1 MNKFI
6 SAPDTTLDLVYT
18 YVDTTDPIWLKKVRK
33 YKPDYGKTNLNKQR
47 FNYNNEIQFSLRTV
61 QKFAP
66 WFRNIFIV
74 SDNQTFELDFLEEKI
89 RNKIKF
95 INHTDIIPLKYLPV
109 FNSSLIEMFLNN
121 IEGLSD
127 YFIFLN
133 DDVFFGNYITPSYFF
148 DKNRVLKSFMW
159 DRKREIDKNKR
170 ISYALTIY
178 KSHKLIY
185 EKFKVKKYYKSN
197 HVSWN
202 LNKNMYKITFN
213 LFKDKFIKMLET
225 QKFRTYNKDS
235 YDFTTLLCIVSNIYG
250 ISKIFDIRNIFVKH
264 SPLTNNDVSN
274 IFRRKPSMFCL
285 NSLNISQ
292 KKQWDNIQNN
302 YLKLFNNN
310 NYEKILNESKKLNI
324 SDNIKLSFNILKK
337 AKTIYLI
344 NGLRRSGNH
353 LFIGYLISG
362 LKKKVYFLNN
372 LKNSTLL
379 NDKFDYNIMDSY
391 LFDNNIHKKILNI
404 HNFEKKINK
413 NNTLIISV
421 EDKDIKKY
429 NNFKN
434 KLKTKT
440 NKIIEIVVIRDILN
454 NFASRIKK
462 GMNEDLNLYIIDK
475 ITIKYWNE
483 LYNKCKDKNIICFNY
498 NKFIYNKDNY
508 KDKLNKKLKLIN
520 PKEIVSLAAKGSSFN
535 PGNKKKQNLKDY
547 FTRFLL
553 YTDNEIIQKI
563 LNDEKILK
571 ILKKDFLLDVSKTK
585 IKYCNKILKFY

>member
-310 NYEKILNESKKLNI
+310 NYKKILNESKKLNI
-324 SDNIKLSFNILKK
+324 SDNIK
-337 AKTIYLI
+337 
-344 NGLRRSGNH
+344 
-353 LFIGYLISG
+353 
-362 LKKKVYFLNN
+362 
-372 LKNSTLL
+372 
-379 NDKFDYNIMDSY
+379 
-391 LFDNNIHKKILNI
+391 
-404 HNFEKKINK
+404 
-413 NNTLIISV
+413 
-421 EDKDIKKY
+421 
-429 NNFKN
+429 
-434 KLKTKT
+434 
-440 NKIIEIVVIRDILN
+440 
-454 NFASRIKK
+454 
-462 GMNEDLNLYIIDK
+462 
-475 ITIKYWNE
+475 
-483 LYNKCKDKNIICFNY
+483 
-498 NKFIYNKDNY
+498 
-508 KDKLNKKLKLIN
+508 
-520 PKEIVSLAAKGSSFN
+520 
-535 PGNKKKQNLKDY
+535 
-547 FTRFLL
+547 
-553 YTDNEIIQKI
+553 
-563 LNDEKILK
+563 
-571 ILKKDFLLDVSKTK
+571 
-585 IKYCNKILKFY
+585 

>member
-1 MNKFI
+1 MDKYI
-6 SAPDTTLDLVYT
+6 SAPDITLDLVYT

-33 YKPDYGKTNLNKQR
+33 YKPDYGKTELNKLR
-47 FNYNNEIQFSLRTV
+47 FNYNNEIKFSLKTV

-74 SDNQTFELDFLEEKI
+74 SDNQNFELDFLEEKI
-89 RNKIKF
+89 QKKIKF

-109 FNSSLIEMFLNN
+109 FNSPLIEMFLNN
-121 IEGLSD
+121 IDGLSD
-127 YFIFLN
+127 YFIYLN
-133 DDVFFGNYITPSYFF
+133 DDMFFGNYITPSFFF
-148 DKNRVLKSFMW
+148 DNNRVFKSFMW
-159 DRKREIDKNKR
+159 DKKKEIDKKNRKLYNL
-170 ISYALTIY
+170 SIY

-185 EKFKVKKYYKSN
+185 EKFKIKKYYKSN
-197 HVSWN
+197 HISWN
-202 LNKNMYKITFN
+202 LNKNMYTITFN

-225 QKFRTYNKDS
+225 QKFRTYNNDS
-235 YDFTTLLCIVSNIYG
+235 YDFITILSIITNIYK
-250 ISKIFDIRNIFVKH
+250 ISKIYDMRNVFVKH
-264 SPLTNNDVSN
+264 FPLTNNDVSN
-274 IFRRKPSMFCL
+274 IFKRKPSMFCL
-285 NSLNISQ
+285 NSLDITQ

-310 NYEKILNESKKLNI
+310 NYEKILNESKNLNV
-324 SDNIKLSFNILKK
+324 SNNIKLSFNILKK

-372 LKNSTLL
+372 LRNSTLL
-379 NDKFDYNIMDSY
+379 NNNFDYNIIDSY
-391 LFDNNIHKKILNI
+391 LFNDKIHKKILNI
-404 HNFEKKINK
+404 NNFKKNIKK
-413 NNTLIISV
+413 NNILIISI
-421 EDKDIKKY
+421 EDKNIEKY

-462 GMNEDLNLYIIDK
+462 YMNKNFNPYIIDNK
-475 ITIKYWNE
+475 TIEYWNE
-483 LYNKCKDKNIICFNY
+483 LYNKSNNKDIICFNY
-498 NKFIYNKDNY
+498 NKFICNKDNY
-508 KDKLNKKLKLIN
+508 KDKLNKKLKLVN
-520 PKEIVSLAAKGSSFN
+520 PKEIISLAAKGSSFN
-535 PGNKKKQNLKDY
+535 PGNTKKQDLKDY

-563 LNDEKILK
+563 LNDEKLLK
-571 ILKKDFLLDVSKTK
+571 ILKKDFLLDITKTK
-585 IKYCNKILKFY
+585 IKYCNKVLKFY